1 MKRSIF
7 TAIAI
12 CALALTAC
20 DKKDEPKPEDPASKN
35 STTGATTTTATTTAT
50 PPAPVAIADTDL
62 STPADFEEAAEKA
75 ITAKNYK
82 AEIATIEKDIDK
94 E

>member
-1 MKRSIF
+1 MKRFII

-12 CALALTAC
+12 SALALAC
-20 DKKDEPKPEDPASKN
+20 DKSNEPKPDDPAAKN
-35 STTGATTTTATTTAT
+35 GTTGATATATAT
-50 PPAPVAIADTDL
+50 QAPAPVTIAESDL
-62 STPADFEEAAEKA
+62 ATPADFEEAAEKA

-82 AEIATIEKDIDK
+82 AEIATLEKDIEK